1 MNFLRNILIVGVVSL
16 MTLSLASCGSSRNVV
31 ANSGSPTATGKS
43 GSSSKKGGSS
53 AGKPSSRPAE
63 TPLARIDFAAI
74 PSLTPTLERVLR
86 EADSWIGTPYRYGGN
101 DRDGVDCSGFV
112 LQVYLKATE
121 IALPRTSR
129 QQQEYCRDL
138 DRVQLEPGDLVFFTS
153 RGSNVVGHVGIYIG
167 NNQMIH
173 ASSSQGVVISSLQS
187 NYYVQNYYGGG
198 RIDRFYTMLT
208 SERNG
213 PEKKKSAPEKKKP
226 ESEKKKS
233 TPVVKPTE
241 SPRPTVF
248 EAPATE
254 IAETPVEDSEAR
266 KEISSTIAARVS
278 RIGNFTGSNRA
289 TKSTKIIVADED
301 EEELTDLFD

>member
-1 MNFLRNILIVGVVSL
+1 MNFLKNILIAAVVTVT
-16 MTLSLASCGSSRNVV
+16 TLSLASCGVSRSSVSAPGRP
-31 ANSGSPTATGKS
+31 AAASGKTAPSPKKS
-43 GSSSKKGGSS
+43 GSAGLRTS
-53 AGKPSSRPAE
+53 AAPEAKPA
-63 TPLARIDFAAI
+63 AKIDFASI

-86 EADSWIGTPYRYGGN
+86 EADSWIGTPYLYGGN
-101 DRDGVDCSGFV
+101 DRNGVDCSGFV
-112 LQVYLKATE
+112 LQVYLKAAE

-138 DRVQLEPGDLVFFTS
+138 TRDQLEPGDLVFFTS

-213 PEKKKSAPEKKKP
+213 SEKKKP
-226 ESEKKKS
+226 SSEKKKP